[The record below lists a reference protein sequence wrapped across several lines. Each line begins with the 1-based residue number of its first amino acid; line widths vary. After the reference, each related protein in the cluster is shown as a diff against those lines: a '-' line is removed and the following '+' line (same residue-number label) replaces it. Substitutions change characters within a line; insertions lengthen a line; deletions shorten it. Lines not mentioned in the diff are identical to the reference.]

1 MNTEKKLKGKDLMN
15 IGIFSAIIF
24 IIAMA
29 IGMLGF
35 IPIFIPLLSIIVP
48 LVGGI
53 PYMLYLTRAKK
64 FGMIWILCIIQG
76 LMLMVTGMG
85 IYPFIFGIVF
95 GLLADLVYK
104 SGGYQSAKKGILSC
118 GLTFMVV
125 FGCELPLFLDM
136 AGYFS
141 TRQDFGQEYVDALTR
156 LMPTWMCPVLLVA
169 TFVCGLLGGRI
180 GKALLKK
187 HFIKAGIA

>member
-53 PYMLYLTRAKK
+53 PYMLYLTRAKN
-64 FGMIWILCIIQG
+64 
-76 LMLMVTGMG
+76 
-85 IYPFIFGIVF
+85 
-95 GLLADLVYK
+95 
-104 SGGYQSAKKGILSC
+104 S
-118 GLTFMVV
+118 
-125 FGCELPLFLDM
+125 E
-136 AGYFS
+136 
-141 TRQDFGQEYVDALTR
+141 
-156 LMPTWMCPVLLVA
+156 
-169 TFVCGLLGGRI
+169 
-180 GKALLKK
+180 
-187 HFIKAGIA
+187 

>member
-104 SGGYQSAKKGILSC
+104 SGGYQSAK
-118 GLTFMVV
+118 
-125 FGCELPLFLDM
+125 
-136 AGYFS
+136 
-141 TRQDFGQEYVDALTR
+141 
-156 LMPTWMCPVLLVA
+156 
-169 TFVCGLLGGRI
+169 
-180 GKALLKK
+180 
-187 HFIKAGIA
+187 

>member
-136 AGYFS
+136 AGLRS
-141 TRQDFGQEYVDALTR
+141 G
-156 LMPTWMCPVLLVA
+156 
-169 TFVCGLLGGRI
+169 VCRCINSPNAHLDVP
-180 GKALLKK
+180 
-187 HFIKAGIA
+187 GIAGGNLRLRHFGRTDW